1 MTISVNGQARVNV
14 LDLAGELVVSISKIR
29 REVPAKLVGM
39 TKCFI
44 LQRWLGR
51 SNSGTTT
58 RSKGNIDPWRIYQ
71 AILSSKIFDFNCIVC
86 CFDVKFRIGE
96 FL

>member
-1 MTISVNGQARVNV
+1 MTISVNGHARVNV

-29 REVPAKLVGM
+29 RKVPTKLVVM
-39 TKCFI
+39 MKCFI

-51 SNSGTTT
+51 SCSTTT
-58 RSKGNIDPWRIYQ
+58 SSKGNIDTWKIYQ
-71 AILSSKIFDFNCIVC
+71 AILNRTIFDFNCIVC
-86 CFDVKFRIGE
+86 CFDVKFRISE